1 MPTPVVR
8 SLLLSLL
15 LLGGGPRRL
24 PGIRPACAAEDDVP
38 AAAKKST
45 ATTATATADVAAASD
60 VLVRTNPG
68 DSEGE
73 RLPAKSKSDDQARL
87 EGGPVDHGRELLKW
101 VERTDGAYFHPHLT
115 IRRMGSGGTSSS
127 TDEAAEQLARNASQ
141 AAAAAA
147 SSSSPFYGMY
157 AVDDI
162 ASGEL
167 LLEIPRSMV
176 FHPDEPASG
185 DRVVRY
191 YPENDQ
197 YYPGTLRHIH
207 KDGTYTI
214 EYDDDD
220 EPETG
225 VDPEEVSHEDYPS
238 CCATVHKLVREMRL
252 GATSFYGPYVRYL
265 LSQPSGQ
272 LPTSWSP
279 QGQALL
285 KLVLGIKPKGKGEGE
300 LLSDDDEE
308 EQLIQPYG
316 SFGWIEEDWHGRC
329 KGGKDALSEQAY
341 LLLAQRGWD
350 EVMIPGTLGMLC
362 NSAVSPS
369 TSSHLIFRRR
379 SRIPISYSQQSWTCS
394 ATGTLRT

>member
-1 MPTPVVR
+1 MSTPVVR
-8 SLLLSLL
+8 SLLLSLLL

-24 PGIRPACAAEDDVP
+24 PGIRPVFAAVDDV
-38 AAAKKST
+38 AVGAKK
-45 ATTATATADVAAASD
+45 TTETTATADVAAASD

-87 EGGPVDHGRELLKW
+87 EEGGPVDHGRELMEW

-115 IRRMGSGGTSSS
+115 IRQMGSGGTSSS
-127 TDEAAEQLARNASQ
+127 DEAADQLARNASQ
-141 AAAAAA
+141 A
-147 SSSSPFYGMY
+147 SSPFYGMY

-162 ASGEL
+162 ASGVL

-176 FHPDEPASG
+176 FHPDEPVPG

-197 YYPGTLRHIH
+197 YYPGTLRRIH
-207 KDGTYTI
+207 KDGSYTI

-220 EPETG
+220 YEPEAG

-279 QGQALL
+279 PGQALL
-285 KLVLGIKPKGKGEGE
+285 KLVLGIKPKGKGESE
-300 LLSDDDEE
+300 SLSDEEEE

-316 SFGWIEEDWHGRC
+316 SFGWVEEDWHKRC

-350 EVMIPGTLGMLC
+350 EVMIPGTLGVHC
-362 NSAVSPS
+362 DSAVSPS
-369 TSSHLIFRRR
+369 TGSHLMFRR
-379 SRIPISYSQQSWTCS
+379 SRIPISHERQSWTCS